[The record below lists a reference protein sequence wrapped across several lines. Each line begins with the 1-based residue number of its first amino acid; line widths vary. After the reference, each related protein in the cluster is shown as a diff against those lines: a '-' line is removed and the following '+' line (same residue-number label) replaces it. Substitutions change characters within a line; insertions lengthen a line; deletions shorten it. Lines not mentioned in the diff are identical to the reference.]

1 MLLERGASE
10 KDILFLNV
18 VSCPEGGC
26 HDTSSSHPGTIYLH
40 YQHHLLHHHLL
51 CCAVIVGISA
61 IHESF
66 PEVRIVTGEI
76 DTALNQQ
83 VSDRI
88 GGCWVGQVL

>member
-1 MLLERGASE
+1 M
-10 KDILFLNV
+10 I
-18 VSCPEGGC
+18 
-26 HDTSSSHPGTIYLH
+26 H
-40 YQHHLLHHHLL
+40 HHLIQAPSTFIISIISSIILHHHLL

-88 GGCWVGQVL
+88 GCWVGWVL